1 MKIVELRE
9 CTVPLQG
16 DIANSLVNFSAH
28 TVSLVAV
35 ISDVVRNGRPVSG
48 VAFNSIGRFAQ
59 AGLLQERFFPRVRSA
74 PVDSLLYRDSSGFD
88 PDKVIA
94 CVMANEKPGGHG
106 DRAAAVGCLEL
117 AIWDLNAKL
126 AREPACQ
133 FIARQFNNQLIQDT
147 VPVYAAGGYYHPDK
161 GLAGLANE
169 LRQYQDLGYQDF
181 KIKIG
186 GASLSEDI
194 KRVEASIAIA
204 GSGAHVAVDANGRF
218 DLETARSYARELGQY
233 ELKWLEEPGDPL
245 DFALNR
251 EIIEHYSGV
260 IATGENLFSCADV
273 HNLIRYGGMRAGLDI
288 FQMDP
293 GLSYGITE
301 LARMIKIMEVNG
313 YSRKSVYPHG
323 GHMIN
328 LHAVL
333 GLGLAGCE
341 AYPGVFQP
349 FGGYASGCLDGQGR
363 VRAGDASGFGLETKP
378 ELKTWIDRLLA

>member
-74 PVDSLLYRDSSGFD
+74 PVDSLLYRDGSGFD

-169 LRQYQDLGYQDF
+169 LRQYQDLGYQIVDLLVLHD
-181 KIKIG
+181 
-186 GASLSEDI
+186 LS
-194 KRVEASIAIA
+194 
-204 GSGAHVAVDANGRF
+204 F
-218 DLETARSYARELGQY
+218 RSS
-233 ELKWLEEPGDPL
+233 
-245 DFALNR
+245 F
-251 EIIEHYSGV
+251 
-260 IATGENLFSCADV
+260 
-273 HNLIRYGGMRAGLDI
+273 
-288 FQMDP
+288 
-293 GLSYGITE
+293 
-301 LARMIKIMEVNG
+301 
-313 YSRKSVYPHG
+313 
-323 GHMIN
+323 
-328 LHAVL
+328 
-333 GLGLAGCE
+333 
-341 AYPGVFQP
+341 
-349 FGGYASGCLDGQGR
+349 
-363 VRAGDASGFGLETKP
+363 
-378 ELKTWIDRLLA
+378 